1 MRIARGSVVG
11 LAGLV
16 GAGVL
21 AWPAVGSAAPSDE
34 VYLKRQETDVELVA
48 FDDED
53 DDDTVAKKLQ
63 RDTRSKDTR
72 SKATRSKDT
81 RSRVTQQSRS
91 KQASRDATN
100 SRASRVSRDRDVSRG
115 DLTRDWT
122 RDGGKQK
129 RDWSSGSTNDWSR
142 NDTRWGNR

>member
-1 MRIARGSVVG
+1 MRIARGSVIG

-21 AWPAVGSAAPSDE
+21 AWPAVGATSASDQ
-34 VYLKRQETDVELVA
+34 VYVKRQEADVELVA
-48 FDDED
+48 YDDED
-53 DDDTVAKKLQ
+53 DDDTGAKKLQ
-63 RDTRSKDTR
+63 RDTRSRDT
-72 SKATRSKDT
+72 DT
-81 RSRVTQQSRS
+81 RSRVSRQSRS
-91 KQASRDATN
+91 NQASRDATN
-100 SRASRVSRDRDVSRG
+100 SRKSRVSRDRDRSRG

-122 RDGGKQK
+122 RDGGKKQ